1 MLLATTIN
9 LNVIYLALSD
19 QGESSIAHFLFSCST
34 SPEGILG
41 FSTKFSIANVSF
53 RLLLQQRAKEKITF
67 PEVWT
72 NTCCSHPLTGYTPT
86 EQDEPHHVA
95 DGSVPGVKRAAIRK
109 LEHELGIPASQFE
122 IDDFRFV
129 ARLHYWAADA
139 VTHGPESPFGE
150 HEIDYVLFVQKTVT
164 LEPNASEVGGF
175 EYVTPEQ
182 LLTLMMPE
190 SGRLWSPWFRILA
203 TRLLLPLW
211 SRLPAIL
218 DGSER
223 PDVTKIQRFDCAEEF
238 LGGAGGAGRW
248 LNEPGSTAFGDA
260 WLGEVQ
266 IGGGKAPSTGPMK
279 GLLARGPD
287 GQWRFEANE

>member
-1 MLLATTIN
+1 MLFQLDFMQEDQCILVDFEDNVIGRRFCSKEVYSLTIMHQATTIN

-109 LEHELGIPASQFE
+109 LEHE
-122 IDDFRFV
+122 V
-129 ARLHYWAADA
+129 CYCLHYS
-139 VTHGPESPFGE
+139 VPCVSVCFFH
-150 HEIDYVLFVQKTVT
+150 
-164 LEPNASEVGGF
+164 
-175 EYVTPEQ
+175 
-182 LLTLMMPE
+182 
-190 SGRLWSPWFRILA
+190 
-203 TRLLLPLW
+203 
-211 SRLPAIL
+211 
-218 DGSER
+218 
-223 PDVTKIQRFDCAEEF
+223 
-238 LGGAGGAGRW
+238 
-248 LNEPGSTAFGDA
+248 
-260 WLGEVQ
+260 
-266 IGGGKAPSTGPMK
+266 
-279 GLLARGPD
+279 
-287 GQWRFEANE
+287 

>member
-1 MLLATTIN
+1 MLFQLDFMQEDQCI
-9 LNVIYLALSD
+9 LVDFEDNVIGYDDKFECHIFSPERPRGKLHRAFSV
-19 QGESSIAHFLFSCST
+19 FLFDQS
-34 SPEGILG
+34 G
-41 FSTKFSIANVSF
+41 

-238 LGGAGGAGRW
+238 LGGELSQSPPHHLICNWHFRSSQPA
-248 LNEPGSTAFGDA
+248 
-260 WLGEVQ
+260 
-266 IGGGKAPSTGPMK
+266 
-279 GLLARGPD
+279 
-287 GQWRFEANE
+287 